1 VPPGGILCWQ
11 DRVRSALLLAAER
24 RAVGQHVQDA
34 DFLFVVAEIAV
45 AFAGFASIVAVL
57 GQRST
62 HDHAA
67 VEASRLRGLIEFS
80 LVTVT
85 FSLLPYVA
93 ARLSDNHLA
102 AWRVSSGLFFV
113 VGLLLLHGFYGRR
126 RLLSNL
132 GIPLR
137 VRIMVFGFYLAPLP
151 LLLLIAVG
159 VAGNRS
165 PGAYLLSLLCYLL
178 GAAIA
183 FFRVILSF
191 VAALREDSE
200 PDA

>member
-1 VPPGGILCWQ
+1 
-11 DRVRSALLLAAER
+11 
-24 RAVGQHVQDA
+24 VQDA

-80 LVTVT
+80 LVAVT

-93 ARLSDNHLA
+93 ARLSGNHLA

-126 RLLSNL
+126 RLLSDL

-137 VRIMVFGFYLAPLP
+137 VRIMVIGFYLAPLP

-159 VAGNRS
+159 VAGDSS

-178 GAAIA
+178 GAATA

-191 VAALREDSE
+191 VSALREDSE